1 MKDVNVKLV
10 KSKIASAV
18 ISVNGKEF
26 EVNSPFS
33 ILAKVYNEMYGT
45 DLGFAE
51 IVEKYNSQKNRLTY
65 GRVF

>member
-1 MKDVNVKLV
+1 MKDVNIKLV

-18 ISVNGKEF
+18 VSVNGKEF

-45 DLGFAE
+45 DLNFAE
-51 IVEKYNSQKNRLTY
+51 IIKKYNSQNK
-65 GRVF
+65 

>member
-1 MKDVNVKLV
+1 MKDVNVKLIR
-10 KSKIASAV
+10 SKIASAV

-45 DLGFAE
+45 DLDFAK
-51 IVEKYNSQKNRLTY
+51 IVEKYNSQNK
-65 GRVF
+65 

>member
-1 MKDVNVKLV
+1 MKDVNIKLV

-33 ILAKVYNEMYGT
+33 ILAKVYNEMYET
-45 DLGFAE
+45 DLDFAE
-51 IVEKYNSQKNRLTY
+51 IVEKYNSQNK
-65 GRVF
+65 

>member
-18 ISVNGKEF
+18 ISVNDKEF
-26 EVNSPFS
+26 EVNSPFA

-51 IVEKYNSQKNRLTY
+51 IVEKYNSQKK
-65 GRVF
+65 

>member
-1 MKDVNVKLV
+1 MKDVNVKLIR
-10 KSKIASAV
+10 SKIASAV

-51 IVEKYNSQKNRLTY
+51 IVEKYNSQNK
-65 GRVF
+65 

>member
-1 MKDVNVKLV
+1 MKDVNIKLV

-26 EVNSPFS
+26 EVNSPFA

-45 DLGFAE
+45 DLDFAE
-51 IVEKYNSQKNRLTY
+51 IIKKYNSQNK
-65 GRVF
+65 

>member
-1 MKDVNVKLV
+1 MKDVNIKLIKSKLV
-10 KSKIASAV
+10 SAI

-45 DLGFAE
+45 DLDFAE
-51 IVEKYNSQKNRLTY
+51 IVEKYNSQNT
-65 GRVF
+65 

>member
-1 MKDVNVKLV
+1 MKDVNVKLIR
-10 KSKIASAV
+10 SKIASAV

-45 DLGFAE
+45 DLDFAE
-51 IVEKYNSQKNRLTY
+51 IIEKYNSQNK
-65 GRVF
+65 

>member
-33 ILAKVYNEMYGT
+33 VLAKVYNEMYGT
-45 DLGFAE
+45 NLDFAE
-51 IVEKYNSQKNRLTY
+51 IVEKYNSQK
-65 GRVF
+65 

>member
-45 DLGFAE
+45 DLNFAE
-51 IVEKYNSQKNRLTY
+51 IIKKYNSQNK
-65 GRVF
+65 